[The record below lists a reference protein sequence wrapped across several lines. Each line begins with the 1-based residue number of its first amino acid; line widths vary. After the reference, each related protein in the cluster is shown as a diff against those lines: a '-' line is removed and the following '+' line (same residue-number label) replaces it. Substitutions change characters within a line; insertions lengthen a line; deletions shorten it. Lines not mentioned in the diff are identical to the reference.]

1 MQCELVIN
9 PSWLQ
14 YQQRCLGLAHLLG
27 ESRGTGVSFSWF
39 SNLPLLADDP
49 KFYSVM
55 LNSSL
60 EQWVIFEIWFQ
71 EETFPQLKDT
81 GKIFTQFRH

>member
-1 MQCELVIN
+1 M
-9 PSWLQ
+9 
-14 YQQRCLGLAHLLG
+14 
-27 ESRGTGVSFSWF
+27 SFSWF